1 MRLSFDSTTQK
12 QDTPVTVGQHT
23 IVIENSA
30 IRGAKSNPAN
40 QFLEL
45 ELKIVEGPDK
55 GRVIY
60 DNLHLSN
67 TNSRAVEIGKSRLS
81 SICHAVGV
89 HPRTI
94 DRYRKTGVLNSVIL
108 PGHTRAIGY
117 RLSDVEAL
125 LATKN
130 TISVK
135 ENSHA

>member
-55 GRVIY
+55 GRV
-60 DNLHLSN
+60 L
-67 TNSRAVEIGKSRLS
+67 RRKAVAEQL
-81 SICHAVGV
+81 GV

>member
-89 HPRTI
+89 LQFEDTLQLHGRPFVAFVGQDKEGRAKVL
-94 DRYRKTGVLNSVIL
+94 RYAKAVT
-108 PGHTRAIGY
+108 A
-117 RLSDVEAL
+117 
-125 LATKN
+125 
-130 TISVK
+130 
-135 ENSHA
+135 

>member
-1 MRLSFDSTTQK
+1 MLTATLNTLDIVLRGDE
-12 QDTPVTVGQHT
+12 T
-23 IVIENSA
+23 IDPDLRKFICR
-30 IRGAKSNPAN
+30 IAK
-40 QFLEL
+40 
-45 ELKIVEGPDK
+45 EGKLPSGK
-55 GRVIY
+55 AEERV
-60 DNLHLSN
+60 L
-67 TNSRAVEIGKSRLS
+67 RRKAVAEQL
-81 SICHAVGV
+81 GV